1 MDFGIP
7 RPTTPN
13 TVMYDGAEDSTDNL
27 HNALAKKY
35 AKQASSYRL
44 GWGDPFI
51 LIGDLYSKTST
62 YCGNDPL
69 SKKAG
74 YWAAI
79 EKYEYARLID
89 SKSSNSA
96 NQKIELYKS

>member
-35 AKQASSYRL
+35 
-44 GWGDPFI
+44 
-51 LIGDLYSKTST
+51 
-62 YCGNDPL
+62 
-69 SKKAG
+69 KK
-74 YWAAI
+74 
-79 EKYEYARLID
+79 
-89 SKSSNSA
+89 
-96 NQKIELYKS
+96 

>member
-35 AKQASSYRL
+35 AKRGKL
-44 GWGDPFI
+44 
-51 LIGDLYSKTST
+51 
-62 YCGNDPL
+62 
-69 SKKAG
+69 
-74 YWAAI
+74 
-79 EKYEYARLID
+79 
-89 SKSSNSA
+89 
-96 NQKIELYKS
+96 KINIPISCPINT

>member
-35 AKQASSYRL
+35 
-44 GWGDPFI
+44 
-51 LIGDLYSKTST
+51 
-62 YCGNDPL
+62 
-69 SKKAG
+69 KK
-74 YWAAI
+74 I
-79 EKYEYARLID
+79 R
-89 SKSSNSA
+89 
-96 NQKIELYKS
+96 KIEDQYTYAVSYQ

>member
-35 AKQASSYRL
+35 ANRENWESIYLWRAL
-44 GWGDPFI
+44 
-51 LIGDLYSKTST
+51 LMTSF
-62 YCGNDPL
+62 YINL
-69 SKKAG
+69 LFS
-74 YWAAI
+74 
-79 EKYEYARLID
+79 
-89 SKSSNSA
+89 
-96 NQKIELYKS
+96 

>member
-35 AKQASSYRL
+35 AN
-44 GWGDPFI
+44 WGKLKI
-51 LIGDLYSKTST
+51 KST
-62 YCGNDPL
+62 YVVP
-69 SKKAG
+69 
-74 YWAAI
+74 Y
-79 EKYEYARLID
+79 
-89 SKSSNSA
+89 
-96 NQKIELYKS
+96 

>member
-35 AKQASSYRL
+35 GSINRL
-44 GWGDPFI
+44 PNSFPLLLLLQEALQPYYMYKYI
-51 LIGDLYSKTST
+51 LHTF
-62 YCGNDPL
+62 
-69 SKKAG
+69 
-74 YWAAI
+74 
-79 EKYEYARLID
+79 R
-89 SKSSNSA
+89 
-96 NQKIELYKS
+96 